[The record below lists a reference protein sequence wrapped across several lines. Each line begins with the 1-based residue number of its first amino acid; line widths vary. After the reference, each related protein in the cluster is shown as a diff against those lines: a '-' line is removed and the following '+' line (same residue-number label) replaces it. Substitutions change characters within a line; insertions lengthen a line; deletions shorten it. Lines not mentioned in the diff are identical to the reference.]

1 MSWSEFYLICFG
13 VGTLWSVASLLM
25 GGMHLGHGGHGHAGH
40 GHHGHPHAGHSS
52 SGLASWLGTL
62 LTPGCIAVFLA
73 WFGGVG
79 YLLTRHSALGL
90 GADLAIA
97 VLVGLAGAFLLG
109 AFLRW
114 LLSHEQPLEATDTEI
129 VGMLGRVSSTIRPGG
144 VGEMIFVRD
153 GSRRAVPARGE
164 DGNEISR
171 DEEVVVTRYEK
182 GIAYVRTWAALT
194 QPDGEIQE
202 PENSARGDLYV
213 E

>member
-1 MSWSEFYLICFG
+1 MNWTEFYLICFG

-25 GGMHLGHGGHGHAGH
+25 GGMHLGHGGHGHH
-40 GHHGHPHAGHSS
+40 GHHHVGHSL

-90 GADLAIA
+90 WADLAIA

-129 VGMLGRVSSTIRPGG
+129 VGMLGRVSSTIRPSG

-153 GSRRAVPARGE
+153 GLRRAIPARSE

-171 DEEVVVTRYEK
+171 EEEVVVTRYEK

-194 QPDGEIQE
+194 QPEGDVQQPG
-202 PENSARGDLYV
+202 NSAKGDLYA